1 MSVATTHGFPEETPL
16 SASAAA
22 NAIDSVVACI
32 RVDASICVPK
42 IEAIENKPKISISTE
57 TARMVPAPRS

>member
-1 MSVATTHGFPEETPL
+1 MSLATTHGFPEETPL

-32 RVDASICVPK
+32 RVDASIWVPK
-42 IEAIENKPKISISTE
+42 IEAIENKPKISY
-57 TARMVPAPRS
+57 